1 MKHQRRKHHHVRADC
16 YAQLAMSTL
25 ERCHVSIS
33 QFRAV
38 SLLAANILRNPAITV
53 EDRANERTALLL
65 LLDTVENYTAD
76 NEAWREL
83 VEAVVRDARR
93 LPDVSLSAD
102 EAFKLMDEAQTVAR
116 RSYVQQ
122 GARA

>member
-1 MKHQRRKHHHVRADC
+1 MKPQRSKHRNARADR
-16 YAQLAMSTL
+16 YAELAMSTL
-25 ERCHVSIS
+25 KRCDVSIA

-65 LLDTVENYTAD
+65 LLDTAENYTAD

-83 VEAVVRDARR
+83 VEAVARDARR

-102 EAFKLMDEAQTVAR
+102 EAFKLMDEAPTTLR
-116 RSYVQQ
+116 RSYIPQ
-122 GARA
+122 GQPA